1 VEDYVLVV
9 DDDPNVTTLVVD
21 ALSLFGLNARFAVN
35 GTDALQQIEK
45 NPPKMIVLDLMMPGM
60 DGFTTITR
68 LHRNATIHHI
78 PIIILSGIAD
88 ASEQIKKLPGVV
100 GVIRKGDFSIARLS
114 LLLGQAGILFTH

>member
-1 VEDYVLVV
+1 MEDYVLVV

-21 ALSLFGLNARFAVN
+21 ALSLFGLNAQFAVN
-35 GTDALQQIEK
+35 GVDALKQIEQ
-45 NPPKMIVLDLMMPGM
+45 NPPKAIVLDLMMPGM

-68 LHRNATIHHI
+68 LQRNATIRHI

-88 ASEQIKKLPGVV
+88 ASEQIKNLPGVV

-114 LLLGQAGILFTH
+114 LLLGQAGMLFTH

>member
-1 VEDYVLVV
+1 VEDYILVV

-21 ALSLFGLNARFAVN
+21 ALSLFGLNAQFAVN
-35 GTDALQQIEK
+35 GVDALHQIET
-45 NPPKMIVLDLMMPGM
+45 NPPKAIVLDLMMPGM

-68 LHRNATIHHI
+68 LQRNATIRHI

-100 GVIRKGDFSIARLS
+100 GVIRKGDFSIATLS
-114 LLLGQAGILFTH
+114 LLLGQAGMLFTH

>member
-1 VEDYVLVV
+1 MEEYVLVV

-21 ALSLFGLNARFAVN
+21 ALSLFGLNARFATN
-35 GTDALQQIEK
+35 GLEALEEIEK
-45 NPPKMIVLDLMMPGM
+45 NPPQAIVLDLMMPGM

-68 LHRNATIHHI
+68 LQRKAAIRHI

-88 ASEQIKKLPGVV
+88 ASEDIKNLPGVV

-114 LLLGQAGILFTH
+114 LLLGQAGMLFTH